1 MPTTLTPGYPAR
13 YESRL
18 TLRNGRTVFFRPILH
33 TDGPLITDLLDRMSP
48 QSVYLRFLRRLDA
61 FPEKMLHRF
70 THVDYNSEFALVA
83 VVEEGGKDAIIA
95 VGRYGH
101 DPDEDFT
108 DLGVAV
114 RDDWHHLG
122 LGKAVLAKIVDIARD
137 HGISRFTGMMD
148 PHNTVMRQTLLGLGY
163 DVKYSLRSGN
173 LQVDIIV

>member
-13 YESRL
+13 YERRL
-18 TLRNGRTVFFRPILH
+18 TLRNGRTVFLRPILH
-33 TDGPLITDLLDRMSP
+33 TDGPLIVDLLNRMSP

-70 THVDYNSEFALVA
+70 THVDYSSEFALVA
-83 VVEEGGKDAIIA
+83 VVEEDGKDAIIA

-101 DPDEDFT
+101 DPHEDFT

-114 RDDWHHLG
+114 RDDWHHFG
-122 LGKAVLAKIVDIARD
+122 LGKAMLAKIVDIAKD

-148 PHNTVMRQTLLGLGY
+148 PHNTIMRQTLLDLGY
-163 DVKYSLRSGN
+163 EVEYSFRSGN
-173 LQVDIIV
+173 LQVDIVA